1 MSVEQNKIDAIMSLE
16 AQGILESN
24 ESRRCIDVL
33 IEESKLNNESC
44 EIEEEIFFA
53 D

>member
-1 MSVEQNKIDAIMSLE
+1 MSVEQIKIDAIMNLE
-16 AQGILESN
+16 AQGILKSN
-24 ESRRCIDVL
+24 ECMRCIEAL
-33 IEESKLNNESC
+33 IDENSMNNETC